1 MIFQCINQVGKWI
14 TCLSEADVAC
24 EWWELCISWEEK
36 GVYRVSCGRQVAG
49 MIGER
54 RAIFVQFIG
63 HALIV
68 IAHIKEIPRARV
80 KMMHEMGLHSL
91 FLALKTLLSP
101 TPTPTLTP
109 TAEHSMME
117 AEAEAEAEAGADAE
131 AGAGCACVLVGGN
144 RRYNP
149 AFHCRCA
156 HRVSDHGLLPL
167 PLNSSL
173 INFQRCCARC
183 PDP

>member
-1 MIFQCINQVGKWI
+1 
-14 TCLSEADVAC
+14 
-24 EWWELCISWEEK
+24 
-36 GVYRVSCGRQVAG
+36 

-63 HALIV
+63 HALVV

-101 TPTPTLTP
+101 TLTP
-109 TAEHSMME
+109 MAEHSTM
-117 AEAEAEAEAGADAE
+117 EAEAGADAE
-131 AGAGCACVLVGGN
+131 AGAGCTCVLVGGN
-144 RRYNP
+144 RQYNP
-149 AFHCRCA
+149 AFHCWCT

-173 INFQRCCARC
+173 INFQRRCARC